1 MCFSAE
7 IEQQI
12 REYLKWEIA
21 LLDMEAFEEMFR
33 RRTAWEGMRIPKALE
48 ANFYEPRTPAEQRI
62 KGYIDQYHEQ
72 SAAKWEAELF
82 KQRKR
87 LADAERALKVK
98 HTKKAAEDQR
108 IAGNKVNHLLQRL
121 ADLKRTELK
130 PKDSRIFPFWYA
142 PVVVVE
148 KGRRILRP
156 MRYHCR
162 PNGKPASYDRRF
174 DGLYNAR
181 RDSLEKF
188 WKDVFGHHH
197 AFVVAHSFYE
207 NVARHR
213 AEGREL
219 RPGEEPENVVLHF
232 NPRASGPMALACLWD
247 RWQAPG
253 QPDLE
258 SFAAITDEPPP
269 EVSAAGHDRCI
280 IPLKQANLDAWLTPE
295 QQAKATLYAILDD
308 RERPYY
314 EHQLAA

>member
-1 MCFSAE
+1 MCYSAE

-12 REYLKWEIA
+12 REYLRWEVAHI
-21 LLDMEAFEEMFR
+21 DMERFEEMFR
-33 RRTAWEGMRIPKALE
+33 RRLEDKSIVVAKALE
-48 ANFYEPRTPAEQRI
+48 ASFNEPRNPVEQRI
-62 KGYIDQYHEQ
+62 KGYIDQHHKQVAATWETDLFGQ
-72 SAAKWEAELF
+72 S
-82 KQRKR
+82 RR
-87 LADAERALKVK
+87 LADAERKLKDK
-98 HTKKAAEDQR
+98 PTKKAAEDQR
-108 IAGNKVNHLLQRL
+108 IATKKISWLKNKL

-188 WKDVFGHHH
+188 WKDVFGQHH

-280 IPLKQANLDAWLTPE
+280 IPLKPSNLDAWFTPE
-295 QQAKATLYAILDD
+295 QQDKDALYTILDD

-314 EHQLAA
+314 EHRLAA

>member
-1 MCFSAE
+1 MCYSAE

-12 REYLKWEIA
+12 REYLRWEVAHI
-21 LLDMEAFEEMFR
+21 DMERFEEMFR
-33 RRTAWEGMRIPKALE
+33 RRLEDKSIVVAKALE
-48 ANFYEPRTPAEQRI
+48 ASFNEPRNPVEQRI
-62 KGYIDQYHEQ
+62 KGYIDQHHKQ
-72 SAAKWEAELF
+72 VAAKWETDLF
-82 KQRKR
+82 DQSRR
-87 LADAERALKVK
+87 LADAERKLKDK
-98 HTKKAAEDQR
+98 ATKKAAEDQR
-108 IAGNKVNHLLQRL
+108 IATKKISWLKNKL

-188 WKDVFGHHH
+188 WKDVFGKHH

-219 RPGEEPENVVLHF
+219 RAGEEPENVVLHF
-232 NPRASGPMALACLWD
+232 NPRASGPMVLACLWD

-253 QPDLE
+253 LPDLE

-280 IPLKQANLDAWLTPE
+280 IPLKQSNLDAWLTPAGNDKSE
-295 QQAKATLYAILDD
+295 VYALLDD

>member
-1 MCFSAE
+1 MCYSAE

-12 REYLKWEIA
+12 REYLKWEVA
-21 LLDMEAFEEMFR
+21 HLDMEAFEEMFR
-33 RRTAWEGMRIPKALE
+33 RRLEDKSIVVAKALE
-48 ANFYEPRTPAEQRI
+48 ASFNEPRNPVELRI
-62 KGYIDQYHEQ
+62 KCYIDQHHKQ
-72 SAAKWEAELF
+72 VAAKWEADLF
-82 KQRKR
+82 DQSRR
-87 LADAERALKVK
+87 LADAERKLKDK
-98 HTKKAAEDQR
+98 LTKKATEDER
-108 IAGNKVNHLLQRL
+108 IATKKISWLKNKL
-121 ADLKRTELK
+121 ADLKRTDLK

-188 WKDVFGHHH
+188 WKGVFGHHH

-207 NVARHR
+207 NVFRHR

-253 QPDLE
+253 QADLE

-280 IPLKQANLDAWLTPE
+280 IPLKQTNLDTWLTPE
-295 QQAKATLYAILDD
+295 QQDKTALYAILDD

-314 EHQLAA
+314 EHRLAA

>member
-1 MCFSAE
+1 MCYSAE

-12 REYLKWEIA
+12 REYLRWEVAHI
-21 LLDMEAFEEMFR
+21 DMERFEEMFR
-33 RRTAWEGMRIPKALE
+33 RRLEDKSIVVAKALE
-48 ANFYEPRTPAEQRI
+48 GSFDEPRNPVEQRI
-62 KGYIDQYHEQ
+62 KGYIDQHHKQ
-72 SAAKWEAELF
+72 VASKWETDLF
-82 KQRKR
+82 DQSRR
-87 LADAERALKVK
+87 LADAERKLNDKS
-98 HTKKAAEDQR
+98 TKKAAEDQR
-108 IAGNKVNHLLQRL
+108 IATKKISWLKNKL

-188 WKDVFGHHH
+188 WKDVFGQHH

-280 IPLKQANLDAWLTPE
+280 IPLKPSNLDAWLTPE
-295 QQAKATLYAILDD
+295 QQDKDALYTILDD

-314 EHQLAA
+314 EHRLAA